1 MLFDGPLGE
10 TLCLTSDQLNN
21 FVNKIFSETL
31 SIKVKTTEGK
41 TLWFYS
47 VKM

>member
-1 MLFDGPLGE
+1 MQTVGE

-21 FVNKIFSETL
+21 FVNKIFNETL
-31 SIKVKTTEGK
+31 SIKVETTEGK

-47 VKM
+47 VKI